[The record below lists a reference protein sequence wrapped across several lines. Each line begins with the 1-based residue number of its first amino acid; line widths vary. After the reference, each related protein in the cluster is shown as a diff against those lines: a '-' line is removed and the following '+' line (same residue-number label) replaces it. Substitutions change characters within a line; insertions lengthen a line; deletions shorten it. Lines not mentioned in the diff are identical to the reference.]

1 MSKLWR
7 ASFEF
12 ELKPHA
18 IFENGVSS
26 STYFPPQFG
35 VSNSGVGPNTID
47 SIFHFG
53 NNDQQVCIFI
63 HLEKRSSSRSN
74 H

>member
-12 ELKPHA
+12 ELKPHS
-18 IFENGVSS
+18 IFENEVSS
-26 STYFPPQFG
+26 STYFPAQFG
-35 VSNSGVGPNTID
+35 TSNSGVGSNSID

-53 NNDQQVCIFI
+53 NNDQQVCIYSI
-63 HLEKRSSSRSN
+63 H
-74 H
+74 